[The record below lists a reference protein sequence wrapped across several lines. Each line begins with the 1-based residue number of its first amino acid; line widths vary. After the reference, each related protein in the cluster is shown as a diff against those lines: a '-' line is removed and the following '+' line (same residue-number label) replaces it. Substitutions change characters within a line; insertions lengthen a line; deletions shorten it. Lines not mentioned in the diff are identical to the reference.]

1 MFTGL
6 PETPKPWKSVACSF
20 LLQVAGIAALIAIGL
35 LPHQEMVRQAVSSYM
50 PLTAPTLEARQPEL
64 QQSLPVVTPKA
75 IQIPPKLVAKLN
87 LPARPP
93 VRELEPVRP
102 PEVKLQSEEFVPVA
116 PKVVRPEAPRVVET
130 GTFTTQTAP
139 VIAKADPKKVETG
152 EFSTGSSA
160 TPTSKLPPQKVQTG
174 GFGDP
179 NGVPASNKGG
189 NSQAQ
194 IARLGG
200 FDLPQGPGNGNG
212 TGGASGQRGVVASA
226 GFGNGVA
233 TTTPG
238 NGGRATQATQPA
250 GFSDSQAAATAP
262 QTVRKAAMKTANVTG
277 VEILHKPAPEYTD
290 EARRLRIEGEVLLDV
305 VFTANGQLQIVKVVR
320 GLGHGLDE
328 AAVRAAERLQFKPA
342 TKEGKPVDSKATLHI
357 VFQLA

>member
-20 LLQVAGIAALIAIGL
+20 LLQIAAGAALIAIGL
-35 LPHQEMVRQAVSSYM
+35 LPHQKLVRETVRSYM
-50 PLTAPTLEARQPEL
+50 PLAAPTLEARQPEP
-64 QQSLPVVTPKA
+64 QQSPPLVRPKP
-75 IQIPPKLVAKLN
+75 IQVPPRLVAKLN
-87 LPARPP
+87 LPTRPP

-130 GTFTTQTAP
+130 GTFSTQAAA

-189 NSQAQ
+189 NSQAK

-200 FDLPQGPGNGNG
+200 FDLPPGPGNGNG
-212 TGGASGQRGVVASA
+212 TGGASGTRGVVASS

-233 TTTPG
+233 TSTPG
-238 NGGRATQATQPA
+238 TGGRATQVTQSA

-262 QTVRKAAMKTANVTG
+262 QAVRKAALKAPDMTG
-277 VEILHKPAPEYTD
+277 VEILHKPTPEYTE
-290 EARRLRIEGEVLLDV
+290 EARKLRIEGEVLLDV
-305 VFTANGQLQIVKVVR
+305 VFAANGELQIVKVVR

-328 AAVRAAERLQFKPA
+328 AAVRAAERVRFKPA
-342 TKEGKPVDSKATLHI
+342 TKEGRPVDSKATLHI